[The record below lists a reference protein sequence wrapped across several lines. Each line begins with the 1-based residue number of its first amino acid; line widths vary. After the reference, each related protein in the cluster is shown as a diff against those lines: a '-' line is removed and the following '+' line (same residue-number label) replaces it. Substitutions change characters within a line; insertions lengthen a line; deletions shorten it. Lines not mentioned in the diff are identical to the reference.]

1 MWSLFH
7 APTLPASGHMASSL
21 SLIEMQGN
29 GQRWGEKRARGSSGV
44 LRDMCL
50 LESSV
55 WDGNV
60 LVEINRTAREAKGA
74 MTCPPYRAER
84 QLSFTFQSK

>member
-29 GQRWGEKRARGSSGV
+29 EQRWDEKTARGRSGV
-44 LRDMCL
+44 LRDMCR

-55 WDGNV
+55 WAGNV
-60 LVEINRTAREAKGA
+60 LVEINRTVREAKGA
-74 MTCPPYRAER
+74 MTCPSYRAEG
-84 QLSFTFQSK
+84 QLSFTFHSK